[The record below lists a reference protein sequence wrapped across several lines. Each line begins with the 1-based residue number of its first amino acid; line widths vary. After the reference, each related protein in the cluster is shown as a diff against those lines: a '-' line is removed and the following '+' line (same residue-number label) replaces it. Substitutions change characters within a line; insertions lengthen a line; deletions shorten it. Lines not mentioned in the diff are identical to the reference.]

1 MNNLPYPD
9 KPGVPLNPEKDGF
22 HWIKGWNETPFVAEW
37 FVDQS
42 EDFGGYY
49 GWHDGADNPQGIVAQ
64 GWSYLGPCL
73 KPSEVAAQI
82 EQARREGVEAA
93 MRVVSE
99 RVSARHKEAGSCISD
114 RSRNHM
120 HIRADEAGQIVT
132 CIRSLLPG
140 DSE

>member
-1 MNNLPYPD
+1 MNNCPYPD

-73 KPSEVAAQI
+73 TPSKASRLRDIVATMLSVMPAFPAAAKCIVGMEDRYNAAI
-82 EQARREGVEAA
+82 EQARAFLVAEG
-93 MRVVSE
+93 
-99 RVSARHKEAGSCISD
+99 KD
-114 RSRNHM
+114 
-120 HIRADEAGQIVT
+120 D
-132 CIRSLLPG
+132 
-140 DSE
+140 